1 MFIEWLNTVFTSE
14 LISSAHDVLLPSVVI
29 LILFG
34 FGARAM
40 YKKHINRLNG
50 LDKKV

>member
-1 MFIEWLNTVFTSE
+1 MFIEWLKTIFTSE
-14 LISSAHDVLLPSVVI
+14 LISSAHDVLLPSVFI

-34 FGARAM
+34 FGARTM
-40 YKKHINRLNG
+40 YKNHINRLNR